1 MKHLL
6 LVLFHLLLFLG
17 VKCQSVS
24 AEMDEGEYIYAW
36 ILDQDSRTLQIEFE
50 KPTTSF
56 WVDIWTSD
64 GYCAEIY
71 WPWEAGNIDR
81 LDLHISE
88 NLNDGVIYIWIHQA
102 GLYMIH
108 KRHQGSVV
116 LDSADN
122 YICFSQ

>member
-1 MKHLL
+1 MKRLL
-6 LVLFHLLLFLG
+6 LVLFHLLFFLG

-24 AEMDEGEYIYAW
+24 AEMDEGKYIYAW
-36 ILDQDSRTLQIEFE
+36 ILDQSSRTLQIEFE
-50 KPTTSF
+50 KPTTSI
-56 WVDIWTSD
+56 WIQIWTSS
-64 GYCAEIY
+64 GYYVEMY
-71 WPWEAGNIDR
+71 WPWEAGYIDR

-88 NLNDGVIYIWIHQA
+88 NLNNDAIYIWIHQA

-116 LDSADN
+116 LDGTDN